1 LWGPPSRAFCTTA
14 SASGTEPCSSY
25 FWTSSWWVTLLLVAR
40 HQHVLLT
47 LCQHGR
53 PSTGHDPEP
62 AAPTPRP
69 QSADRGCWRPVSG
82 WSDSRMEKT
91 T

>member
-40 HQHVLLT
+40 HQHDSTMSCWHCASTANTTAVPPLDTILSQLHPLLA
-47 LCQHGR
+47 LR
-53 PSTGHDPEP
+53 
-62 AAPTPRP
+62 A
-69 QSADRGCWRPVSG
+69 
-82 WSDSRMEKT
+82 
-91 T
+91 